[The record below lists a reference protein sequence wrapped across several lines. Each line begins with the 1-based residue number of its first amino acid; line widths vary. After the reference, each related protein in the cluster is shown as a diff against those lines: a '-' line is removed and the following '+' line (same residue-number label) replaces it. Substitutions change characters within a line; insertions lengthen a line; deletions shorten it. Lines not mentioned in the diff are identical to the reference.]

1 MISHFVQ
8 IDTVIS
14 LKCQNHFHTYANTLV
29 YRAVVPGCA
38 GCAITVK
45 NNLHNFVGF
54 VLSTINFVA
63 GTNEYGPKKG

>member
-1 MISHFVQ
+1 MYEVEDF
-8 IDTVIS
+8 
-14 LKCQNHFHTYANTLV
+14 
-29 YRAVVPGCA
+29 
-38 GCAITVK
+38 TVK

>member
-1 MISHFVQ
+1 MNLQS
-8 IDTVIS
+8 TVY
-14 LKCQNHFHTYANTLV
+14 N
-29 YRAVVPGCA
+29 VVPGVLLLTA
-38 GCAITVK
+38 EFFTVK